1 MHRPRPRQLDCTL
14 NHVSDIEVTKTSS
27 PKSGGKVDIG
37 DTITY
42 TLTFHNVSTD
52 PNAAP
57 APVDQVD
64 HLDDVLDDASWA
76 TGPTASTSDLT
87 ATRTGDQLH
96 VTGSLAS
103 GQTVTVTYKV
113 KVHGKGNRK
122 VRNVVG
128 PAGEAPVCAA
138 DSPTCTSQ
146 GIRPQDDTGDGG
158 GRPRPRQRP
167 PARRPARHRLL
178 GPPVAAAPRGALP
191 PARGGAH
198 PAQPEGV
205 PVAAAGPDQPG
216 PASCPRAYVVHHPE
230 AHHDR
235 LGGHA
240 QC

>member
-1 MHRPRPRQLDCTL
+1 MTYTVEVKPNGQRGNDQLGNFLLAPGQPTPTSCTGPDPAKLDCTL

-57 APVDQVD
+57 APVDQID

-76 TGPTASTSDLT
+76 TGPTASNSALT
-87 ATRTGDQLH
+87 AARNGDELH
-96 VTGSLAS
+96 VTGSLTS

-122 VRNVVG
+122 VRNVVA
-128 PAGEAPVCAA
+128 PAGGPPVCAA

-146 GIRPQDDTGDGG
+146 GIRPQDEPGDGG
-158 GRPRPRQRP
+158 GDDPDHGDGPEHDDLPDTGSSVP
-167 PARRPARHRLL
+167 PWLPPLGVLCLLL
-178 GPPVAAAPRGALP
+178 G
-191 PARGGAH
+191 
-198 PAQPEGV
+198 
-205 PVAAAGPDQPG
+205 
-216 PASCPRAYVVHHPE
+216 VVLIRRSRRVSE
-230 AHHDR
+230 
-235 LGGHA
+235 
-240 QC
+240 